1 MVRLILYK
9 YFNFKVTREREERR
23 EKREEEK
30 KRREKREERRE
41 TNGRAAAIRATT
53 NVKALKAIN
62 VSLFVV
68 LL

>member
-9 YFNFKVTREREERR
+9 YFNFEDHERERR
-23 EKREEEK
+23 EKREE
-30 KRREKREERRE
+30 RRREEEKREERRE

>member
-1 MVRLILYK
+1 MVRLILYE
-9 YFNFKVTREREERR
+9 YFNFNFKITREREERR
-23 EKREEEK
+23 EKREE
-30 KRREKREERRE
+30 RREKKRE